1 MTTARCT
8 PTLHKPKL
16 TWPLLLAAH
25 CKPAT
30 ATQPPERSRPVAVGP
45 RTARPSHFEQP
56 QITAADL
63 PAPSAGPLTPAEC
76 FCYGLAPC
84 MPAPPSLWHVSRR
97 VLSERCQPPWVAG
110 WRARA
115 EQRARAGLSCLLGPM
130 IHARPPGRQSHG
142 HCLSAMQLGQGLGAC
157 LASRSRAPL
166 CRSSLV
172 TSRAQPSSDRPR
184 ATGAH
189 ATLLSAP

>member
-1 MTTARCT
+1 MSDTQRPRRALRTTQRAAAQRSRAALLSWEPKNNARQSCDASVCTCTQPQPAKARAHTGASGATSSRGMRRAGGTQGKTIATDMTTARCT

-97 VLSERCQPPWVAG
+97 GVE
-110 WRARA
+110 
-115 EQRARAGLSCLLGPM
+115 
-130 IHARPPGRQSHG
+130 
-142 HCLSAMQLGQGLGAC
+142 
-157 LASRSRAPL
+157 
-166 CRSSLV
+166 
-172 TSRAQPSSDRPR
+172 
-184 ATGAH
+184 
-189 ATLLSAP
+189 

>member
-1 MTTARCT
+1 MPRRASSAVATTPGLPRRPNAREWQKARWVVTAPPCVQHTAAPAGSRHPVTRPARTCTQPQPTKARAHTGTQGPTVTTGHASRRRHTRGRMVAPDMTTARCT
-8 PTLHKPKL
+8 STLHKPKL

-97 VLSERCQPPWVAG
+97 GVE
-110 WRARA
+110 
-115 EQRARAGLSCLLGPM
+115 
-130 IHARPPGRQSHG
+130 
-142 HCLSAMQLGQGLGAC
+142 
-157 LASRSRAPL
+157 
-166 CRSSLV
+166 
-172 TSRAQPSSDRPR
+172 
-184 ATGAH
+184 
-189 ATLLSAP
+189 